1 MVVNVYTSQ
10 KLAKLEKNLNRELPF
25 CDCIGKTG
33 IPLAY
38 DTSMKETKT
47 IVHCCLVVILIP
59 WLLACSGQSADIVA
73 LCIGNDAYHAP
84 EDRLD
89 TPVADAFLMKQALEA
104 LPGGADVKLLT
115 DASRSEIVIALN
127 ELKARSVGA
136 KLALVFYSGHGMD
149 GQPRGYENPDTFLI
163 PVEAQIP
170 DEDHLAASA
179 VGLREVLS
187 ALKDCPVTARAV
199 ILDCC
204 RTGAPKAAGPLVAG
218 GVKNFG
224 KLDERVKLALGKAVV
239 PDATLVAFAASPGRK
254 AAAYLHEQ
262 DKNSPFT
269 KYLVEQLGSGF
280 GNLRDL
286 VEAAAEQTELATAGS
301 QVPYVRYDGA
311 ANAIKKIVLRE
322 GPGQG
327 HIVPVAMVAANAP
340 LERVI
345 TTTIAPPFSTMPS
358 APAWQ
363 GEDPAPY
370 FGPQRYLT
378 LSKLV
383 SDGLEIRTGPDLYS
397 SANILGLL
405 QQQHHD
411 RSLRQISDT
420 VYEGGSAWVEI
431 EVEGWVI
438 VKNQSQTFL
447 TEQLD
452 GTWLVDWDGG
462 EGIVRGGRK
471 FKNNRRNKDAKDDSE
486 ERDWRA
492 DPLWMRT
499 DSNTDAPIVC
509 GLAFGA
515 QLQESERDFS
525 DPHYHYILG
534 RLSGWTVMVN
544 SDKQVYLREYSP
556 E

>member
-1 MVVNVYTSQ
+1 M
-10 KLAKLEKNLNRELPF
+10 
-25 CDCIGKTG
+25 GKTG

-47 IVHCCLVVILIP
+47 IVHRCLVVILIP
-59 WLLACSGQSADIVA
+59 WILACSGRAADIVA
-73 LCIGNDAYHAP
+73 LCIGNDAYLAP
-84 EDRLD
+84 EDTLD
-89 TPVADAFLMKQALEA
+89 TPVADALLMKQALEA

-179 VGLREVLS
+179 VGLREVL
-187 ALKDCPVTARAV
+187 ADLQGCKVTARAV

-204 RTGAPKAAGPLVAG
+204 RTGAPKAAGALIAG

-224 KLDERVKLALGKAVV
+224 QLDKRVIASLGKAVV

-269 KYLVEQLGSGF
+269 KFLAEQLGSSF

-311 ANAIKKIVLRE
+311 ASAIKKIVFRD
-322 GPGQG
+322 GPGRG
-327 HIVPVAMVAANAP
+327 HIVPVTMVASNAP
-340 LERVI
+340 LSRVI
-345 TTTIAPPFSTMPS
+345 TTTITPPTTPGPL

-370 FGPQRYLT
+370 FGPPRFLT
-378 LSKLV
+378 LSKTV
-383 SDGLEIRTGPDLYS
+383 NDGLEIRTSRDADS
-397 SANILGLL
+397 SSNVLGILR
-405 QQQHHD
+405 QQHHD
-411 RSLRQISDT
+411 KSLRQISDI
-420 VYEGGSAWVEI
+420 VIEDGCDWVQV

-438 VKNQSQTFL
+438 VKNHSNTYL
-447 TEQLD
+447 VEQPD
-452 GTWLVDWDGG
+452 GTWKVDWNGGDGG
-462 EGIVRGGRK
+462 EKRERK
-471 FKNNRRNKDAKDDSE
+471 FRKNRQNKDVDDD

-492 DPLWMRT
+492 DPLYMRT
-499 DSNTDAPIVC
+499 DTNTDAAIIC
-509 GLAFGA
+509 GLAFGT
-515 QLQESERDFS
+515 QLRESERDFS
-525 DPHYHYILG
+525 DEDYRYILA
-534 RLSGWTVMVN
+534 RFSGWAVKTN
-544 SDKQVYLREYSP
+544 SNNQVYLREYSP